1 MKIINLGILA
11 HVDAGKT
18 TITESMLFRSGTI
31 CSAGRVDDGTSKTDS
46 MSLERQRGITIR
58 ASTISFEWNGTK
70 INIIDTPGHMD
81 FIAEVERSLCV
92 LDGAILVISAKEGV
106 QVQTRV
112 IFQNLR
118 KLKIP
123 TLIFINK
130 VDRTGVCIDEL
141 YTDIREQLTTD
152 IVIMQILDGM
162 AANDALIS
170 DYTCISDAV
179 KEKLLDLDESL
190 AEKFILNQ
198 PITEKEYNT
207 SFLFNIASC
216 KLFPVFHGA
225 ALRNIG
231 TEQLLNAITNYLPVN
246 TATDQGDL
254 CAFVYKIDRD
264 EQMHKRAFARVF
276 EGSLKI
282 RDIVSTAG
290 CEEEP
295 FKLKNLEK
303 LQNGKLVPA
312 ERVLCGDIAVLSNMQ
327 NVRIGDVIG
336 VRSRYL
342 PQISMA
348 QPSLQASVMPLN
360 QENRSRLIQ
369 ALFELTEEDPLLHCE
384 IDKYTEEITMRLF
397 GKVQMEVIEALL
409 EERYHLNIRFGELM
423 TIYKERPKRAADAVI
438 HIEVPPN
445 PYWASVGLSIEP
457 LPLGSGIVFESK
469 VSYGYLNKSFQCA
482 VRDGVQS
489 GCEQGLFGW
498 EVTDLKVCFT
508 YGLYYSPVSTPAD
521 FRHLTPIVFEK
532 ALREAETDILEPF
545 MDFELHTPK
554 EYSSRA
560 MYDLQQM
567 RAHIEQIDAENDET
581 ILRGRIPA
589 ETSNSYQVQLI
600 SYTNGKGIFLTK
612 PCGYDVYLGPPM
624 YKARKENAITDKIRH
639 LFMKENI

>member
-31 CSAGRVDDGTSKTDS
+31 CSAGRVDDGTTITDS
-46 MSLERQRGITIR
+46 MFLERQRGITIR
-58 ASTISFEWNGTK
+58 SSTTSFEWNGTK

-81 FIAEVERSLCV
+81 FISEVERSLCV
-92 LDGAILVISAKEGV
+92 LDGAVLVISAKEGV
-106 QVQTRV
+106 QVQTRA
-112 IFQNLR
+112 IFQTLL

-130 VDRTGVCIDEL
+130 VDRTGVCLEEL
-141 YTDIREQLTTD
+141 YTDIREQLTSD
-152 IVIMQILDGM
+152 IVIMQTLDGM
-162 AANDALIS
+162 ASNDILIS
-170 DYTCISDAV
+170 DYASISDTAT
-179 KEKLLDLDESL
+179 EKLLDLDESL
-190 AEKFILNQ
+190 AKKFILNQ
-198 PITEKEYNT
+198 PIAEKEYNT

-216 KLFPVFHGA
+216 KLFPVFHGV

-231 TEQLLNAITNYLPVN
+231 TEQLLNAITSYLPVN
-246 TATDQGDL
+246 AATDQGDL

-276 EGSLKI
+276 GGSLEI
-282 RDIVSTAG
+282 RDTVAVEG
-290 CEEEP
+290 CEEP
-295 FKLKNLEK
+295 IKLKKLGK
-303 LQNGKLVPA
+303 LQNGKIVPA
-312 ERVLCGDIAVLSNMQ
+312 EYVLSGDIAVLSNMQ
-327 NVRIGDVIG
+327 NIRIGDVIG
-336 VRSRYL
+336 GRSRHL

-360 QENRSRLIQ
+360 QEHRSRLIQ

-384 IDKYTEEITMRLF
+384 VDKYTGEITIRLF

-409 EERYHLNIRFGELM
+409 EERYHLNIQFGELM
-423 TIYKERPKRAADAVI
+423 TIYKERPKRAADAII

-457 LPLGSGIVFESK
+457 LPLGSGLVFESK

-482 VRDGVQS
+482 VSDSVKS
-489 GCEQGLFGW
+489 ACEQGMFGW

-508 YGLYYSPVSTPAD
+508 YGLYYSPVSTPSD
-521 FRHLTPIVFEK
+521 FRHLTPLVFEK
-532 ALREAETDILEPF
+532 ALREAETELLEPF

-581 ILRGRIPA
+581 ILRGRIPV
-589 ETSNSYQVQLI
+589 ETAKSYQVQLI
-600 SYTNGKGIFLTK
+600 SYTNGKGMFLTK
-612 PCGYDVYLGPPM
+612 PCGYDVYLGSPM
-624 YKARKENAITDKIRH
+624 YKARKEDAITDKIRH
-639 LFMKENI
+639 LFLKENI